1 MRLAPRVPAAP
12 GMETKGTN
20 ASSNRSSAASTARS
34 KSIPRPGYCISYR
47 AAASTASSAAA
58 SRTLILGIRL
68 ELAGR
73 AFAAA
78 VRPDLLVLPCRHLF
92 ARVFAA
98 WIAAN
103 PESGDVIP
111 GSGGCR
117 KARWSRAGSGKRG
130 GVRVIHYNQLADGR
144 IYLLLIYAKS
154 AKDNVPANVLLKI
167 KETLNAHD

>member
-1 MRLAPRVPAAP
+1 MFTVI
-12 GMETKGTN
+12 ETPIF
-20 ASSNRSSAASTARS
+20 S
-34 KSIPRPGYCISYR
+34 KLCLDYWTEDERG
-47 AAASTASSAAA
+47 A
-58 SRTLILGIRL
+58 
-68 ELAGR
+68 
-73 AFAAA
+73 
-78 VRPDLLVLPCRHLF
+78 
-92 ARVFAA
+92 FAA

-117 KARWSRAGSGKRG
+117 KVRWSRAGSGKRG

-167 KETLNAHD
+167 KETLHAHD